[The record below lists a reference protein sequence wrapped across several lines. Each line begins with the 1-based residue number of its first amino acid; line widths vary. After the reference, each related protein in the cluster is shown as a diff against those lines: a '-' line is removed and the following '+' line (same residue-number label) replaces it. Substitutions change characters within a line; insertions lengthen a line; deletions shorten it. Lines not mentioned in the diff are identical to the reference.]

1 MGKSGI
7 SRMLFFNVSLL
18 ISIEFLLM
26 FHVEHTRNDVR
37 NILLRIKKKPIILIE
52 MMTIEELKTL
62 VRDVPDFP
70 QKGIIFKDITTMLKN
85 KDGLHLAAKL
95 LSEQYADKGITK
107 VVGIESRGFIMG
119 PIVAEKIGAGFV
131 PIRKPG
137 KLPADTVSESYTK
150 EYGVDTIEIHTDAI
164 NENDVVLLHDDL
176 LATGGTMYAA
186 YLLAKRFNPKKI
198 YVSFIAE
205 LEFLNGRKLFP
216 ADVEIDAL
224 IKY

>member
-1 MGKSGI
+1 
-7 SRMLFFNVSLL
+7 
-18 ISIEFLLM
+18 
-26 FHVEHTRNDVR
+26 
-37 NILLRIKKKPIILIE
+37 
-52 MMTIEELKTL
+52 MMTLEELKSL

-70 QKGIIFKDITTMLKN
+70 QKGILFKDITTMLKD
-85 KDGLHLAAKL
+85 KEGLRFAAKL
-95 LSEQYADKGITK
+95 LCERYADKGITK

-131 PIRKPG
+131 PMRKPG
-137 KLPADTVSESYTK
+137 KLPANTVSESYAK
-150 EYGVDTIEIHTDAI
+150 EYGVDTIEVHVDAI
-164 NENDVVLLHDDL
+164 EENDVVLLHDDL

-205 LEFLNGRKLFP
+205 LEFLKGRELFP

>member
-1 MGKSGI
+1 
-7 SRMLFFNVSLL
+7 
-18 ISIEFLLM
+18 
-26 FHVEHTRNDVR
+26 
-37 NILLRIKKKPIILIE
+37 
-52 MMTIEELKTL
+52 MMTIEDLKLL

-70 QKGIIFKDITTMLKN
+70 KKGILFKDITTMLKD
-85 KDGLHLAAKL
+85 KEGLRLASQL
-95 LSEQYADKGITK
+95 LTERYLDKGITK

-119 PIVAEKIGAGFV
+119 PIIAEKIGAGFV
-131 PIRKPG
+131 PMRKPG
-137 KLPADTVSESYTK
+137 KLPADTVSESYSK
-150 EYGVDTIEIHTDAI
+150 EYGVDTIEVHVDAL

-205 LEFLNGRKLFP
+205 LEFLKGRELFP